1 MVRFI
6 NVLIWQL
13 VPWATS
19 QEGARTQKVTVG
31 GASASQGRRLSRE
44 SLSMGK
50 GNGGERPATD
60 GGAPLNASFQGPEAI
75 TFSRAPRVLKR
86 TAAAPL
92 REALAFTHWP

>member
-1 MVRFI
+1 
-6 NVLIWQL
+6 
-13 VPWATS
+13 
-19 QEGARTQKVTVG
+19 
-31 GASASQGRRLSRE
+31 
-44 SLSMGK
+44 MGK

-92 REALAFTHWP
+92 REALAFTHWPLPTSSDLRRPLAVSKREERLGSGEPESRDRERD